1 MKMTVPV
8 SEMIKQVINRS
19 GVLLIVSGEAV
30 VYDTHAATVYI
41 PKSQYRS
48 SAMNLIGDFKTH
60 LGHELLWSRH
70 VDMDCCSADL
80 LNELGKAGFGYK
92 VLREDHKGTV
102 AELTHS

>member
-1 MKMTVPV
+1 MSMPV
-8 SEMIKQVINRS
+8 SEMIEQVINKS

-30 VYDTHAATVYI
+30 VFDKRAATVYI
-41 PKSQYRS
+41 PQSQYRS
-48 SAMNLIGDFKTH
+48 SSMNLIGDFKTH

-70 VDMDCCSADL
+70 VDMDCCSAEL
-80 LNELGKAGFGYK
+80 INELGKAGFGYR